1 MYTTCVKL
9 ARDNIPEICQAAAEL
24 IHPRNLKFYSHLSK
38 AELAPQLTTALQ
50 QHLQYLE
57 TGDIEAWRTFCVE
70 RMTLRA
76 QENGADFSSVIEANG
91 MILKALEEF
100 LKAKLSNQETVDGL
114 STTKVLQRLNIRLNG
129 LQSVAATTATAV
141 GLKLKNS

>member
-1 MYTTCVKL
+1 MYATCIQL

-38 AELAPQLTTALQ
+38 DELAPQLATALQ

-57 TGDIEAWRTFCVE
+57 TGDIEAWRTFCIE

-91 MILKALEEF
+91 LILQALENF
-100 LKAKLSNQETVDGL
+100 LKEKLGSQETVDGL
-114 STTKVLQRLNIRLNG
+114 ATAKVLQRLSIRLNG
-129 LQSVAATTATAV
+129 LQSVAATTGTAV
-141 GLKLKNS
+141 GLRLKNS